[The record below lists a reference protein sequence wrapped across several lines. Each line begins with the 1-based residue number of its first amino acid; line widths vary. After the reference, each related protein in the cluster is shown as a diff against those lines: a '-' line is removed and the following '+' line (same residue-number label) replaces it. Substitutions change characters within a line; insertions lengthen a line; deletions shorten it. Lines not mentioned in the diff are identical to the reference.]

1 MSVTDD
7 ADTVQAPE
15 NTAVIAGNA
24 ATVDSTREYLR
35 MSIARLRS
43 GDTGILP
50 VIIGLIVLSV
60 IFQSM
65 NSKFLT
71 ATNLVN
77 LLAQGAVYVMLAF
90 GVVFVLL
97 LGEID
102 LSAGWV
108 LGVGGSIAA
117 LVLQNGQHPWWLA
130 VLAAIGATTAIGLL
144 QGSLIALIG
153 LPSFVVTLAG
163 FLAWEGVVLLA
174 LGHSGS
180 IGITDATINDFN
192 GPNNALSATASW
204 IVFAVLAVVGVGLAL
219 FSDVR
224 RRRSGLATPP
234 LGLTIA
240 KLVVAVV
247 LGFVLLLI
255 CNHNRGRFVTIKG
268 VPYLI
273 PIVIAFL
280 LIYTFVLQRTRFGR
294 YIYAVGGN
302 AEAARRAGVN
312 VKLIRIA
319 VFGVSGFA
327 AGVAGIMYISQLQSM
342 STSLDGGQTVLYA
355 IAAAV
360 IGGTSLFGGRG
371 KPIHAVLGGLVIAAI
386 YNGLGLV
393 NISAPAQ
400 LIVTGCVL
408 LAAVT
413 VDALARRGRAASGVV

>member
-7 ADTVQAPE
+7 ADTMQAPDE
-15 NTAVIAGNA
+15 VVVAGTA
-24 ATVDSTREYLR
+24 ATVDSVGEYVQ

-50 VIIGLIVLSV
+50 VIVGLIVLAV

-65 NSKFLT
+65 DSKFLT

-117 LVLQNGQHPWWLA
+117 LVLQSGQHPWWLA
-130 VLAAIGATTAIGLL
+130 VLAAVGATTAIGLL
-144 QGSLIALIG
+144 QGTLISLLG

-192 GPNNALSATASW
+192 GANNAMSVTASW
-204 IVFAVLAVVGVGLAL
+204 IVFAAIAVVGAAIAL
-219 FSDVR
+219 IGDIR

-234 LGLTIA
+234 VGLTIA
-240 KLVVAVV
+240 KIVVAVV
-247 LGFVLLLI
+247 LGVALLLI

-273 PIVIAFL
+273 LIVTAFL
-280 LIYTFVLQRTRFGR
+280 LFYSFVLRRTRFGR

-386 YNGLGLV
+386 YNGLGLI

-408 LAAVT
+408 LAAVS
-413 VDALARRGRAASGVV
+413 VDALARRGRQAAGVV

>member
-1 MSVTDD
+1 MSVTDES
-7 ADTVQAPE
+7 DTVEAPDI
-15 NTAVIAGNA
+15 AIAGNA
-24 ATVDSTREYLR
+24 ATVDSMGEYFR
-35 MSIARLRS
+35 MSIARLRG

-50 VIIGLIVLSV
+50 VLVGIVVLAI
-60 IFQSM
+60 IFQSLD
-65 NSKFLT
+65 STFLT

-77 LLAQGAVYVMLAF
+77 LLAQGSVYVTLAF

-102 LSAGWV
+102 LSSGWV

-117 LVLQNGQHPWWLA
+117 LVLQSGQHSWWLA
-130 VLAAIGATTAIGLL
+130 VLAAVGATTGIGLL
-144 QGSLIALIG
+144 QGALISLIG
-153 LPSFVVTLAG
+153 LPSFVVTLGG

-180 IGITDATINDFN
+180 IGITNNVINDFN
-192 GPNNALSATASW
+192 GPNNAMSVTASW
-204 IVFAVLAVVGVGLAL
+204 VLFIALAVIGSALAL
-219 FSDVR
+219 YSDVR

-240 KLVVAVV
+240 KIVISVV
-247 LGFVLLLI
+247 LGVVLLLI
-255 CNHNRGRFVTIKG
+255 CTHNRGRFVTIKG
-268 VPYLI
+268 VPFLI
-273 PIVIAFL
+273 PIVIGFL
-280 LIYTFVLQRTRFGR
+280 LIYSFVLRRTRFGR

-302 AEAARRAGVN
+302 AEAARRAGIN

-327 AGVAGIMYISQLQSM
+327 AGIAGIMYVSQLQSM

-393 NISAPAQ
+393 NISAPTQ